1 MWGGL
6 AELKNGIQINLR
18 KLDSVEIDRVGGEK
32 ARLGG
37 GVLVKKLVDDL
48 AKAGKYAGKYATD
61 RDTSVPKSLLSPRL
75 LTAYPS
81 TDR

>member
-6 AELKNGIQINLR
+6 AALKNGIQINLR

-48 AKAGKYAGKYATD
+48 AKAGKYAGK
-61 RDTSVPKSLLSPRL
+61 
-75 LTAYPS
+75 
-81 TDR
+81 